1 MACLR
6 DLFRLAVAGLCLW
19 PVALVAQPLPEPAG
33 YISRV
38 SGEALVTSRGI
49 TSELLPGQAV
59 IEGMTLHSG
68 PGGGLAVIFED
79 GTVMS
84 FGPDSEL
91 HLERYRFTPA
101 NGAFALEAR
110 FERGT
115 LSIESGAITRLDPD
129 AINLRTPD
137 ARVRVRAGHALL
149 KVSR

>member
-1 MACLR
+1 L
-6 DLFRLAVAGLCLW
+6 G
-19 PVALVAQPLPEPAG
+19 
-33 YISRV
+33 
-38 SGEALVTSRGI
+38 
-49 TSELLPGQAV
+49 
-59 IEGMTLHSG
+59 
-68 PGGGLAVIFED
+68 
-79 GTVMS
+79 
-84 FGPDSEL
+84 DSEL

-129 AINLRTPD
+129 AINLQTPD